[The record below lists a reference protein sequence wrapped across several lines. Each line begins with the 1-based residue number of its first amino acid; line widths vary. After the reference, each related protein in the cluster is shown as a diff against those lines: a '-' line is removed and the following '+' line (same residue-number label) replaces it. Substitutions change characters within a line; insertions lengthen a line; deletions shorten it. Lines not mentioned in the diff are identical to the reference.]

1 MSPWLAAAYAL
12 LALGVGWALARSGD
26 WRTRAAYIVCAPLV
40 ALGLWLGR
48 PNPAGW
54 PSKAGTPA
62 HAQLLWAQ
70 VDEPDPATA
79 DPGRIYLWV
88 DVGAKAPRAYSI
100 PYSRPLHEQVQHAL
114 TALQHGTP
122 IGLARTAAGAHGARQ
137 RGTRSAGAV
146 RFLRHPPVVLPPKT
160 RDSP

>member
-1 MSPWLAAAYAL
+1 MSLWLAAAYAL

-26 WRTRAAYIVCAPLV
+26 WRSRAVYAVCAPLV

-48 PNPAGW
+48 PDPAGW
-54 PSKAGTPA
+54 PSRAAMPA

-70 VDEPDPATA
+70 VKEPDAALA

-88 DVGAKAPRAYSI
+88 DLGAKAPRAYSI
-100 PYSRPLHEQVQHAL
+100 PYTRPLHEQVQRAL

-122 IGLARTAAGAHGARQ
+122 VGVARSAAGPRRSGRHGVK
-137 RGTRSAGAV
+137 GPHML
-146 RFLRHPPVVLPPKT
+146 RFLRQPPVVLPPKT
-160 RDSP
+160 HDSP